1 VNKIIR
7 ENIKNVTTLT
17 GSRQLTLW
25 KREDLQH
32 PQPDVAEEVP
42 VALVYNGFRTW

>member
-1 VNKIIR
+1 MNKIHQ
-7 ENIKNVTTLT
+7 EEVKNVMNCA

-32 PQPDVAEEVP
+32 PQPDEVAEEVP
-42 VALVYNGFRTW
+42 VALV